1 MLESRFVPLLCH
13 NRLERTVSNE
23 KTGHRF
29 NTADDELIFNSG
41 KSTQRVADLVYNKD
55 SHFLKIEPLTCEE
68 VRKHFPQMCRN
79 YGEHFQDKE
88 PEHDAYPSTIANKI
102 DTFEV

>member
-1 MLESRFVPLLCH
+1 M
-13 NRLERTVSNE
+13 
-23 KTGHRF
+23 
-29 NTADDELIFNSG
+29 
-41 KSTQRVADLVYNKD
+41 VYNKD
-55 SHFLKIEPLTCEE
+55 SHVLKIEPLTCEE

-102 DTFEV
+102 DTFEVYKISRQ